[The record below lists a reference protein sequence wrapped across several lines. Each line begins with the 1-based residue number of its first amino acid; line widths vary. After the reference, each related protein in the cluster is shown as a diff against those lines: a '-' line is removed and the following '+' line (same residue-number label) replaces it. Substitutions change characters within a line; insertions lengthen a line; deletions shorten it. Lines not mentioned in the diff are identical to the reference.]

1 MWHLRKIMPGLFV
14 VGLGVGGGGGCKD
27 SGPGAAYYGE
37 QGGERVLAAE
47 GNGKNPLRARKEQP
61 FFKLKNLRKGGR
73 KFGKESLSVDW
84 EETKTGE
91 RPPSMFIVVKSP
103 DKNLKASQEVSFRA
117 ARGEKSGTVTLEVA
131 FGAGSMAD
139 MPVDTELYLAARSPQ
154 WSDLSFK
161 LSNSVKLGSAE
172 YTYARNWTQQEIERI
187 AKIIGPPAT
196 AGTATTATA
205 GAAKTPPNAPAA
217 AATPAHTNP
226 PPGFPPSQPR
236 SGASAPQ
243 LTAEFGEDTAW
254 VGNASGGSPQRAG
267 DKDKPLRG
275 FNFSMGNWAGGP
287 CLAKLIPVFS
297 TDAPPSDQ
305 KPVHA
310 QAGYAAAG
318 LQVHADTVVRGVQVI
333 FMKLNA
339 DGTLNAADTYVSE
352 LAGAPAAAP
361 QKLGGDG
368 RRMLGVHLRQ
378 GLIIDALAVV
388 MQK

>member
-1 MWHLRKIMPGLFV
+1 MWNLRNIM
-14 VGLGVGGGGGCKD
+14 VGLLVVAVGLGGGGCKD
-27 SGPGAAYYGE
+27 SGPGAAYYGD
-37 QGGERVLAAE
+37 QGGEKVLSAE

-91 RPPSMFIVVKSP
+91 RPQSMFMVVKSP
-103 DKNLKASQEVSFRA
+103 DKHFRASQEVSFRA
-117 ARGEKSGTVTLEVA
+117 APGEKSGTVTLEVA

-139 MPVDTELYLAARSPQ
+139 MPVDVELYLAARNFQ

-172 YTYARNWTQQEIERI
+172 YTYARNWTEQETERI
-187 AKIIGPPAT
+187 AKVIGPPAT
-196 AGTATTATA
+196 TGAAATATA
-205 GAAKTPPNAPAA
+205 GTAKTPPNAPAA
-217 AATPAHTNP
+217 TATAANNNPA
-226 PPGFPPSQPR
+226 PGS
-236 SGASAPQ
+236 STPQ
-243 LTAEFGEDTAW
+243 LAADFGEDTAW
-254 VGNASGGSPQRAG
+254 AGNPSGGSPQRTG
-267 DKDKPLRG
+267 DKDKPLLG
-275 FNFSMGNWAGGP
+275 FNYRMGDWAGGP

-297 TDAPPSDQ
+297 NSTPPSDQ
-305 KPVHA
+305 KQVLAKP
-310 QAGYAAAG
+310 GYAAAG

-339 DGTLNAADTYVSE
+339 DGTLNPADSYVSE
-352 LAGAPAAAP
+352 IAGATSATP

-368 RRMLGVHLRQ
+368 RRMVGVHLRQ

-388 MQK
+388 MQKR